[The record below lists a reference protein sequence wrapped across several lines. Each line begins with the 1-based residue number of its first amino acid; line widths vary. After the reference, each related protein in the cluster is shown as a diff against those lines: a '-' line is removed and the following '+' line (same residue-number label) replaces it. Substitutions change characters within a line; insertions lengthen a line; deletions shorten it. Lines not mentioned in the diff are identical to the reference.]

1 MSQQGSGGDEE
12 RAEVADQDHGI
23 PSTSAFGRGMPWLQM
38 GLPRKLQ
45 MQLGRRAASLLLID
59 KLLIFR
65 VTPNR
70 GYTHLALW
78 KNQVKLS
85 SYLIQIKIEKEIR
98 SALFQKTLGHYS
110 SFGLET

>member
-12 RAEVADQDHGI
+12 RTEVAGQDHSI
-23 PSTSAFGRGMPWLQM
+23 PPPSAFGGGMPWLQM
-38 GLPRKLQ
+38 GLPGKLQ
-45 MQLGRRAASLLLID
+45 KQLGRRAASLLLID
-59 KLLIFR
+59 KLLVFR
-65 VTPNR
+65 GLPNR
-70 GYTHLALW
+70 GYTHLPLW

-85 SYLIQIKIEKEIR
+85 SYLLQIKIKKR